1 MTTEPE
7 NSAPAGVEETAVS
20 EDMTPSILSVDDAA
34 KRWMDS
40 EDRDTAQAETAQTT
54 EPEQGTEEAA
64 AVAAEGE
71 PGTETVETPP
81 EQPDFIDWEQIS
93 SDKKMR
99 LRDGFE
105 FDKKFINEN
114 IDKIRKLP
122 EIERAISAEMQRVR
136 DAQAQHAQREQFLAQ
151 VLPVAIATA
160 QAAVP
165 EEPVPPEFD
174 PSDPVGY
181 MEQQARYQRDVA
193 NRNRKL
199 GELQQLKW
207 AQAQQAQAS
216 QAQQATQT
224 KAYIDEQRQAL
235 FAAIPRLRDE
245 GERQKFVAEYGK
257 LAESLGFSREEYG
270 QAADHRVM
278 KMADL
283 ALDGLKY
290 RELKANPP
298 KPKPV
303 ALQGT
308 TPPVAEP
315 GKRQS
320 AAEAEGSKRQELLSR
335 MRKNGGSIADAARFV
350 AELDL

>member
-1 MTTEPE
+1 MTTETQ
-7 NSAPAGVEETAVS
+7 NSAPAGAEETAVS
-20 EDMTPSILSVDDAA
+20 ADMTPTILSVDDAA

-40 EDRDTAQAETAQTT
+40 EDRETAQAENVQQT
-54 EPEQGTEEAA
+54 EPEQGAEETTEV
-64 AVAAEGE
+64 VAEEE
-71 PGTETVETPP
+71 PGTEEVKTPP
-81 EQPDFIDWEQIS
+81 EEVEYIDWEQVS
-93 SDKKMR
+93 ADKKMR

-122 EIERAISAEMQRVR
+122 EIEQALAARVQQIR
-136 DAQAQHAQREQFLAQ
+136 DAQAQYAQKEQYLAQ

-160 QAAVP
+160 QAAI
-165 EEPVPPEFD
+165 PPEPEPPELD
-174 PSDPVGY
+174 PSDPIGY
-181 MEQQARYQRDVA
+181 IEKQARYQQEVTF
-193 NRNRKL
+193 RNKKI

-207 AQAQQAQAS
+207 AQAQQAQAN

-235 FAAIPRLRDE
+235 FTAIPRLRDE
-245 GERQKFVAEYGK
+245 GERQKFVADYGK

-270 QAADHRVM
+270 QAVDHRVM

-290 RELKANPP
+290 RELKTNPP

-303 ALQGT
+303 AQQGT

-335 MRKNGGSIADAARFV
+335 MRKSGGSIADAARFV